1 VQAIGLE
8 QVAGQLSIRI
18 EHGRGDVDVLHTFFG
33 RGVVLHQFICSSP
46 SNCDYLLQS
55 GWEVGEYLNTLCDYR
70 AKREGATMKKL
81 LLLVLLASAV
91 SFAQQPGADPA
102 IKAKIL
108 TRAEFDALL
117 ATPGRVLLIDVRR
130 PTEIAMNGGFPVYLN
145 IQAAD
150 LEKHLAEIPKDKPL
164 ILVSNHAHR
173 AGIAADLLESKGF
186 KIAGAIGA
194 QVYESEGGT
203 LMKYAPEKPA
213 TIGEK

>member
-1 VQAIGLE
+1 
-8 QVAGQLSIRI
+8 
-18 EHGRGDVDVLHTFFG
+18 
-33 RGVVLHQFICSSP
+33 
-46 SNCDYLLQS
+46 
-55 GWEVGEYLNTLCDYR
+55 
-70 AKREGATMKKL
+70 MKKL
-81 LLLVLLASAV
+81 VLLILLASAV
-91 SFAQQPGADPA
+91 SFAQQPGTATGS
-102 IKAKIL
+102 KARIL

-145 IQAAD
+145 IQADD
-150 LEKHLAEIPKDKPL
+150 LEKHLREIPRDKPL

-203 LMKYAPEKPA
+203 LIKYAPEKPA
-213 TIGEK
+213 ATVEK

>member
-1 VQAIGLE
+1 MRKL
-8 QVAGQLSIRI
+8 
-18 EHGRGDVDVLHTFFG
+18 VL
-33 RGVVLHQFICSSP
+33 LI
-46 SNCDYLLQS
+46 
-55 GWEVGEYLNTLCDYR
+55 
-70 AKREGATMKKL
+70 
-81 LLLVLLASAV
+81 LLASAV
-91 SFAQQPGADPA
+91 SFAQQPATAPA
-102 IKAKIL
+102 SQAKIL

-150 LEKHLAEIPKDKPL
+150 LEKHLVEIPKDIPL
-164 ILVSNHAHR
+164 ILISNHAHR

-203 LMKYAPEKPA
+203 LVKYAPEKPA
-213 TIGEK
+213 ANIEK

>member
-1 VQAIGLE
+1 M
-8 QVAGQLSIRI
+8 R
-18 EHGRGDVDVLHTFFG
+18 
-33 RGVVLHQFICSSP
+33 
-46 SNCDYLLQS
+46 
-55 GWEVGEYLNTLCDYR
+55 
-70 AKREGATMKKL
+70 KL
-81 LLLVLLASAV
+81 LLLILLVSAV
-91 SFAQQPGADPA
+91 SFAQQPSADPA

-130 PTEIAMNGGFPVYLN
+130 PTEIAMNGGFSVYLN

-150 LEKHLAEIPKDKPL
+150 LEKYLAEIPKDKSLVL
-164 ILVSNHAHR
+164 ISNHAHR

-203 LMKYAPEKPA
+203 LVKYAPEKPA
-213 TIGEK
+213 AISEK